1 LDSYYATD
9 IRSLITDGSLVVSKK
24 KLNNEQLK
32 KTNNLTITKKADQKN
47 IKDDKNSGQ
56 IIAKISII
64 ALLSI
69 GITELIVGYWGGSIV
84 LLADGVNSFY
94 YTMLSFIVLIGL
106 RVAHRPPN
114 SKFPYGYQK
123 VESFASLMVALGMII
138 IGAVIFYNSYQAL
151 LNPHEIK
158 QPVIT
163 MVILAI
169 AGFISLHR
177 SFHMQNLANKYNIF
191 SFKKD
196 ATNTIRDALASII
209 GFFSI
214 VISTQLGILQMD
226 AIGGMIIAVYMF
238 SVSYLSLKKS
248 SSILV
253 DSCED
258 SHMSDKLKKLIM
270 ERFSDEIINVKS
282 ILIRPIGMSFHG
294 EVHVELDGRKRFG
307 DVDLLL
313 MDIEMVI
320 CSKFSNFASLTIIP
334 HSFKNNNK
342 KFESIANEIKILKK

>member
-1 LDSYYATD
+1 MDSQYATD
-9 IRSLITDGSLVVSKK
+9 IRSLITDGSLVASKK

-32 KTNNLTITKKADQKN
+32 KTNNLTITEKAHQKN

-84 LLADGVNSFY
+84 LIADGVNSFY
-94 YTMLSFIVLIGL
+94 YTMLSFIVLVGL

-123 VESFASLMVALGMII
+123 VESFASLIAALGMII
-138 IGAVIFYNSYQAL
+138 IGAAIFYNSYQAL
-151 LNPHEIK
+151 LNPHEFK
-158 QPVIT
+158 QPVIS

-169 AGFISLHR
+169 AGFISFHR
-177 SFHMQNLANKYNIF
+177 SFQMQNLANKYNIF
-191 SFKKD
+191 SFKKVI
-196 ATNTIRDALASII
+196 TNSIRDALVSII
-209 GFFSI
+209 GFFSV

-258 SHMSDKLKKLIM
+258 SRMSDKLKKLIM

-334 HSFKNNNK
+334 HSFKNSNK

>member
-1 LDSYYATD
+1 M
-9 IRSLITDGSLVVSKK
+9 ITDGSLVVSKK
-24 KLNNEQLK
+24 KSNNEQSIQS
-32 KTNNLTITKKADQKN
+32 NNLTIPKKVRQKN
-47 IKDDKNSGQ
+47 SPDNLSSAHLIT
-56 IIAKISII
+56 KISII
-64 ALLSI
+64 ALLFI
-69 GITELIVGYWGGSIV
+69 GISELIVGYWGGSIV
-84 LLADGVNSFY
+84 IIADGVNSFY
-94 YTMLSFIVLIGL
+94 YTMVSFIVLLGL

-114 SKFPYGYQK
+114 NKFPYGYQK
-123 VESFASLMVALGMII
+123 VESFASLLAAIVMII
-138 IGAVIFYNSYQAL
+138 IGAVIFYNSYQAF

-158 QPVIT
+158 QPLIT
-163 MVILAI
+163 MIILAI
-169 AGFISLHR
+169 AGFISLQR
-177 SFHMQNLANKYNIF
+177 SFQMRNLAKKYNIF
-191 SFKKD
+191 SFNKD
-196 ATNTIRDALASII
+196 AKNSIRDASASLI
-209 GFFSI
+209 GFFS
-214 VISTQLGILQMD
+214 VMISTQLGILQMD

-334 HSFKNNNK
+334 HSFKQNNK
-342 KFESIANEIKILKK
+342 NFESIANEIKILKK

>member
-1 LDSYYATD
+1 M
-9 IRSLITDGSLVVSKK
+9 ITDGSLVASKK
-24 KLNNEQLK
+24 KLNNEQSIQS
-32 KTNNLTITKKADQKN
+32 NNLTTKKVRR
-47 IKDDKNSGQ
+47 KNSTDNLNSAKL
-56 IIAKISII
+56 ITKISII
-64 ALLSI
+64 ALLFI
-69 GITELIVGYWGGSIV
+69 GISELIVGYLGGSIV
-84 LLADGVNSFY
+84 IIADGVNTFY
-94 YTMLSFIVLIGL
+94 YTMVSFIVLLGL

-114 SKFPYGYQK
+114 NKFPYGYQK
-123 VESFASLMVALGMII
+123 VESFASLLAAIGMII
-138 IGAVIFYNSYQAL
+138 IGAVIFYNSYQAF

-158 QPVIT
+158 QPLVT

-169 AGFISLHR
+169 AGFISLQR
-177 SFHMQNLANKYNIF
+177 SFQMRNLANKYNIF

-196 ATNTIRDALASII
+196 AKNSIRDASASMI
-209 GFFSI
+209 GFFS
-214 VISTQLGILQMD
+214 VMISTQLGIIQMD
-226 AIGGMIIAVYMF
+226 AIGGMIIAIYMF

-258 SHMSDKLKKLIM
+258 SHMSDKLKRLIM

-282 ILIRPIGMSFHG
+282 ILIRPIGMSFHA

-342 KFESIANEIKILKK
+342 KFESIANEIKILNK

>member
-1 LDSYYATD
+1 MDSHYATD
-9 IRSLITDGSLVVSKK
+9 IRSMITDGSLVVSKK
-24 KLNNEQLK
+24 KSNNEQSIQS
-32 KTNNLTITKKADQKN
+32 NNLTIPKKVRQKN
-47 IKDDKNSGQ
+47 SPDNLSSAHLIT
-56 IIAKISII
+56 KISII
-64 ALLSI
+64 ALLFI
-69 GITELIVGYWGGSIV
+69 GISELIVGYWGGSIV
-84 LLADGVNSFY
+84 IIADGVNSFY
-94 YTMLSFIVLIGL
+94 YTMVSFIVLLGL

-114 SKFPYGYQK
+114 NKFPYGYQK
-123 VESFASLMVALGMII
+123 VESFASLLAAIVMII
-138 IGAVIFYNSYQAL
+138 IGAVIFYNSYQAF

-158 QPVIT
+158 QPLIT

-169 AGFISLHR
+169 AGFISLQR
-177 SFHMQNLANKYNIF
+177 SFQMRNLAKKYNIF
-191 SFKKD
+191 SFNKD
-196 ATNTIRDALASII
+196 AKNSIRDASASLI
-209 GFFSI
+209 GFFS
-214 VISTQLGILQMD
+214 VMISTQLGILQMD

-334 HSFKNNNK
+334 HSFKQNNK
-342 KFESIANEIKILKK
+342 NFESIANEIKILKK

>member
-1 LDSYYATD
+1 M
-9 IRSLITDGSLVVSKK
+9 ITDGSLVVSNKK
-24 KLNNEQLK
+24 VNYEQPIK
-32 KTNNLTITKKADQKN
+32 SNNLTITKKALQKN
-47 IKDDKNSGQ
+47 IKDNKNSGQ

-69 GITELIVGYWGGSIV
+69 GILELIIGYWGGSIV
-84 LLADGVNSFY
+84 LIADGVNSFY
-94 YTMLSFIVLIGL
+94 YTMLSFIVLVGL

-123 VESFASLMVALGMII
+123 VESFASLMAAIGIII

-151 LNPHEIK
+151 LNPHDIK

-163 MVILAI
+163 MVVLAF

-177 SFHMQNLANKYNIF
+177 SFQMRNLANKYNIF

-196 ATNTIRDALASII
+196 ASNSIRYALPSII
-209 GFFSI
+209 GFFSV

-248 SSILV
+248 SSILI

-258 SHMSDKLKKLIM
+258 LHMSDKLKTLIK

-320 CSKFSNFASLTIIP
+320 CTKFSNFASLTIIP
-334 HSFKNNNK
+334 HSFNNNNK
-342 KFESIANEIKILKK
+342 KFESIPNEIKILKK

>member
-1 LDSYYATD
+1 M
-9 IRSLITDGSLVVSKK
+9 ITDGSLVASKK
-24 KLNNEQLK
+24 KLNNEQSIQS
-32 KTNNLTITKKADQKN
+32 NNLTITKKVRR
-47 IKDDKNSGQ
+47 KNSTDNLNSAKL
-56 IIAKISII
+56 ITKISII
-64 ALLSI
+64 ALLFI
-69 GITELIVGYWGGSIV
+69 GISELIVGYLGGSIV
-84 LLADGVNSFY
+84 IIADGVNTFY
-94 YTMLSFIVLIGL
+94 YTMVSFIVLLGL

-114 SKFPYGYQK
+114 NKFPYGYQK
-123 VESFASLMVALGMII
+123 VESFASLLAAIGMII
-138 IGAVIFYNSYQAL
+138 IGAVIFYNSYQAF

-158 QPVIT
+158 QPLVT

-169 AGFISLHR
+169 AGFISLQR
-177 SFHMQNLANKYNIF
+177 SFQIRNFAKKYNIF

-196 ATNTIRDALASII
+196 AKNSIRDASASII
-209 GFFSI
+209 GFFS
-214 VISTQLGILQMD
+214 VMISTQLGILQMD

-334 HSFKNNNK
+334 HSFKPNNK
-342 KFESIANEIKILKK
+342 NLESIANEIKILKK

>member
-1 LDSYYATD
+1 M
-9 IRSLITDGSLVVSKK
+9 ITDGSLVASKK
-24 KLNNEQLK
+24 KLNNEQSIK
-32 KTNNLTITKKADQKN
+32 SNNLTITKKARPKN
-47 IKDDKNSGQ
+47 LIDKLNSAQ

-64 ALLSI
+64 ALLFI
-69 GITELIVGYWGGSIV
+69 GISELIVGYWGGSIV
-84 LLADGVNSFY
+84 LIADGVNSFY
-94 YTMLSFIVLIGL
+94 YTMVSFIVLLGL
-106 RVAHRPPN
+106 RIAHRPPN
-114 SKFPYGYQK
+114 NKFPYGYQK
-123 VESFASLMVALGMII
+123 VESFASLLAAIGMII
-138 IGAVIFYNSYQAL
+138 IGGVIFYNSYQAL

-158 QPVIT
+158 QPIIT

-169 AGFISLHR
+169 AGFISLQR
-177 SFHMQNLANKYNIF
+177 SFQMRNLANKYNIF

-196 ATNTIRDALASII
+196 AKNSIRDATASII
-209 GFFSI
+209 GFFS
-214 VISTQLGILQMD
+214 VMISTQLGILQMD

-320 CSKFSNFASLTIIP
+320 CSKFSNIASLTIIP

-342 KFESIANEIKILKK
+342 KFESIANEIKILKN

>member
-1 LDSYYATD
+1 M
-9 IRSLITDGSLVVSKK
+9 ITDGSLVVSKK
-24 KLNNEQLK
+24 KSNNEQSIQS
-32 KTNNLTITKKADQKN
+32 NNLTIPKKVRQKN
-47 IKDDKNSGQ
+47 SPDNLSSAHLIT
-56 IIAKISII
+56 KISII
-64 ALLSI
+64 ALLFI
-69 GITELIVGYWGGSIV
+69 GISELLVGYWGGSIV
-84 LLADGVNSFY
+84 IIADGVNSFY
-94 YTMLSFIVLIGL
+94 YTMVSFIVLVGL

-114 SKFPYGYQK
+114 NKFPYGYQK
-123 VESFASLMVALGMII
+123 VESFASLLAAIVMII
-138 IGAVIFYNSYQAL
+138 IGAVIFYNSYQAF

-158 QPVIT
+158 QPLIT

-169 AGFISLHR
+169 AGFISLQR
-177 SFHMQNLANKYNIF
+177 SFQMRNLAKKYNIF
-191 SFKKD
+191 SFNKD
-196 ATNTIRDALASII
+196 AKNSIRDASASLI
-209 GFFSI
+209 GFFS
-214 VISTQLGILQMD
+214 VMISTQLGILQMD

-334 HSFKNNNK
+334 HSFKQNNK
-342 KFESIANEIKILKK
+342 NFESIANEIKILKK

>member
-1 LDSYYATD
+1 M
-9 IRSLITDGSLVVSKK
+9 ITDGSLVVSKK
-24 KLNNEQLK
+24 KSNNEQSIQS
-32 KTNNLTITKKADQKN
+32 NNLTIPKKVRQKN
-47 IKDDKNSGQ
+47 SPDNLSSAHLIT
-56 IIAKISII
+56 KISII
-64 ALLSI
+64 ALLFI
-69 GITELIVGYWGGSIV
+69 GISELLVGYWGGSIV
-84 LLADGVNSFY
+84 IIADGVNSFY
-94 YTMLSFIVLIGL
+94 YTMVSFIVLVGL

-114 SKFPYGYQK
+114 NKFPYGYQK
-123 VESFASLMVALGMII
+123 VESFASLLAAIVMII
-138 IGAVIFYNSYQAL
+138 IGAVIFYNSYQAF

-158 QPVIT
+158 QPLIT
-163 MVILAI
+163 MIILAI
-169 AGFISLHR
+169 AGFISLQR
-177 SFHMQNLANKYNIF
+177 SFQMRNLAKKYNIF
-191 SFKKD
+191 SFNKD
-196 ATNTIRDALASII
+196 AKNSIRDASASLI
-209 GFFSI
+209 GFFS
-214 VISTQLGILQMD
+214 VMISTQLGILQMD

-334 HSFKNNNK
+334 HSFKQNNK
-342 KFESIANEIKILKK
+342 NFESIANEIKILKK